1 MDTGN
6 FKNGIAASI
15 ENGDRLLEDAKSM
28 LEWERFPTAYAL
40 AVLAQEGRIGV
51 ASYILTIGNSLG

>member
-15 ENGDRLLEDAKSM
+15 GNGDRFVENAELM
-28 LEWERFPTAYAL
+28 LEWERFPTSYAL
-40 AVLAQEGRIGV
+40 AILAQEEYAKTSLLSLVDAGV
-51 ASYILTIGNSLG
+51 